1 MKAPHDT
8 TETYNSFKSSNDD
21 LYTLFTVTIVL
32 RFIRL
37 KFAKIKNTLRIIQSS
52 ETATKRVQL
61 NRYSHNF

>member
-8 TETYNSFKSSNDD
+8 TETYNSFKSSNND

-52 ETATKRVQL
+52 ETATKRVLL

>member
-8 TETYNSFKSSNDD
+8 TETYNSFKSSNND

-52 ETATKRVQL
+52 ETPTKRVLL

>member
-8 TETYNSFKSSNDD
+8 TETYNSFKSSNND
-21 LYTLFTVTIVL
+21 LYTLFKVTIVL

-52 ETATKRVQL
+52 ETATKRVLL